1 MATSWKADISGTEN
15 FFWIFFTFLKSTVN
29 LKYLERKIS
38 PIALVL
44 QKLLTAKQLAN

>member
-1 MATSWKADISGTEN
+1 MATSSKADISGTEN
-15 FFWIFFTFLKSTVN
+15 FFWIFFTFLKSTVT

-38 PIALVL
+38 LIALVL